1 MSSKGPRVEVVLAPH
16 HPATAATEGN
26 TVLRMAKSGRFCIRT
41 PRAVEGADKRLT
53 PNLRLWG
60 CSADPGLQLSSQM
73 CSVKRAFAPPTAP
86 EVRLC
91 SHSRRVASREIA
103 AVSLNLAA
111 PGSRGGETGLPGQ
124 AGHAPASMPSKG
136 SRVEVVIAPHH
147 PATAATEGN
156 TVLRETATLLS

>member
-53 PNLRLWG
+53 PNVRLWG
-60 CSADPGLQLSSQM
+60 CSADPGLQLSSRM
-73 CSVKRAFAPPTAP
+73 CGVKRAVAPSTAP

-91 SHSRRVASREIA
+91 SHS
-103 AVSLNLAA
+103 
-111 PGSRGGETGLPGQ
+111 SRGATEPPCKSQKSARPGGRGQ
-124 AGHAPASMPSKG
+124 ATDTKSP
-136 SRVEVVIAPHH
+136 
-147 PATAATEGN
+147 
-156 TVLRETATLLS
+156 TLGL